1 MSDVMEREK
10 EFTQRMEALGQ
21 HILLNARNELYLH
34 MRFMDVAL
42 SSLQFTMDGT
52 IDSVATDGNTIFYNS
67 RYLGTYFKE
76 NRKMVNR
83 AYLHMVFHCLFCH
96 VFTPPKEEKIFWD
109 LACDIAMESIIDD
122 MQIRCIKTPISWLR
136 ESTYKELRTKLKVLT
151 AEGIY
156 YVLTTELPGEQKLQ
170 KLLRE
175 FRVDDHKYWMKEPDH
190 NKNSSQRDKWQDIS
204 EKMEMDLKSFSK
216 ESVQADGNLREQ
228 LKVNNR
234 EKTDYRTFLRKF
246 AVLREEMQVDPD
258 QFDYVFYSYGLSLYG
273 NMPLIEPMESREVMK
288 VEEFAIVLDTSMSCS
303 GDTIKAFLSETW
315 SILKE
320 EESYFRKINI
330 HVIQC
335 DEKVQSDV
343 KITSKEELKEY
354 IEKFEVMGG
363 GGTDFRPAF
372 AYVEELCRK
381 KEFTNLK
388 GLLYFTDGFGTYP
401 QKMPPFQS
409 AFIFMDEEETNTEVP
424 PWAIRLVVRSEELMK

>member
-1 MSDVMEREK
+1 MADIMEREK
-10 EFTQRMEALGQ
+10 EFAQRMEALGQ

-34 MRFMDVAL
+34 MRFLDVAL
-42 SSLQFTMDGT
+42 SSLQFAMDGT

-67 RYLGTYFKE
+67 KYLGTYFKE
-76 NRKMVNR
+76 NRKKVNR

-96 VFTPPKEEKIFWD
+96 VFAPPKEERIFWN

-136 ESTYKELRTKLKVLT
+136 ESTYKELRSKLKVLT

-156 YVLTTELPGEQKLQ
+156 HVLTTELPGEQKLQ
-170 KLLRE
+170 KLIRE
-175 FRVDDHKYWMKEPDH
+175 FHVDDHRYWMNDSDK
-190 NKNSSQRDKWQDIS
+190 NKDSSQRDKWQDIS
-204 EKMEMDLKSFSK
+204 EKMEMDLQSFSK

-258 QFDYVFYSYGLSLYG
+258 QFDYIFYSYGLSLYG
-273 NMPLIEPMESREVMK
+273 NMPLIEPMESREIMK

-303 GDTIKAFLSETW
+303 GDTIKAFLAETW

-343 KITSKEELKEY
+343 KITSKEELKDY
-354 IEKFEVMGG
+354 MEKFEVRGG

-372 AYVEELCRK
+372 AYVQELCRK

-409 AFIFMDEEETNTEVP
+409 AFIFMDEEETNMDVP